1 MKKLIICEKPSLAQN
16 IATALNIKN
25 RKDGY
30 LEDDKYIVSWA
41 FGHLYE
47 LKDIKDYPGYENFK
61 WQDLNDP
68 FIPKFEYK
76 VKDDPGVK
84 KQIKVLKEL
93 MKKDIESIINCGD
106 ADREG
111 QLIIDNI
118 INNCGYKGKVER
130 LWLPEQTSETIREQ
144 IKNTE
149 DNINFFHLNQEGMAR
164 TLMDWLLG
172 VNLTVY
178 LSNKTGVTLRVG
190 RVLIPILKFIY
201 DREIEI
207 RNFIPKK
214 YYVIEN
220 ESVIKLTCKEKYNL
234 KEETKNKIEKLN
246 QNKAV
251 IKSINE
257 KDLKKQAK
265 KLFSLST
272 LQSELSKK
280 YKIPF
285 KISLDVIQKLYEDG
299 FLTYPRTNTEY
310 LADNEKI
317 KIKSVINAIKSNG
330 NYKDIDFKDS
340 KSIFDSSKIESH
352 SAITPT
358 IKIPALNS
366 LKDIEK
372 KVYETVLN
380 RFLAN
385 FCNED
390 CIISER
396 EMIINVGEEIFSLK
410 GKTVK
415 KEGFLKYESEE
426 FNDRLPNLSVGDKF
440 DIEFKTIEKETQ
452 KPKRITESNL
462 SKYLK
467 NPLKKFKDEDIDK
480 ENEDD
485 SEEYEQILS
494 GIEIGTEATR
504 TGIIEN
510 AKKYGYISQEKSN
523 YKLEPL
529 GEKVI
534 ETLDKLR
541 INLYAEKTVEFSKIL
556 KEVYNGDKNI
566 KDVINLTENEL
577 NKIFRNNTTI
587 EKIERNTREIYGV
600 CPKCGGE
607 IYAGEK
613 NYYCNQYKN
622 GCNFSLFKKIK
633 IYGQKEV
640 EITDS
645 KVKMLLEGKSILISK
660 VPSKTGKEYDAYFK
674 LEIGDKYNNLIFDKF
689 KDTKKK

>member
-30 LEDDKYIVSWA
+30 LEDDKYIISWA

-61 WQDLNDP
+61 WQNLNNP

-257 KDLKKQAK
+257 RDLKKQAK

-285 KISLDVIQKLYEDG
+285 KISLDAIQNLYEDG

-358 IKIPALNS
+358 IKIPAPNS

-410 GKTVK
+410 GRTVK

-426 FNDRLPNLSVGDKF
+426 FNDRLPNLTVGDKF
-440 DIEFKTIEKETQ
+440 AIEFKTIEKETQ

-467 NPLKKFKDEDIDK
+467 NPLKKVKDEDIDK

-494 GIEIGTEATR
+494 GVEIGTEATR

-534 ETLDKLR
+534 QTLDKLR

-577 NKIFRNNTTI
+577 NKIFKNN
-587 EKIERNTREIYGV
+587 
-600 CPKCGGE
+600 
-607 IYAGEK
+607 
-613 NYYCNQYKN
+613 
-622 GCNFSLFKKIK
+622 
-633 IYGQKEV
+633 
-640 EITDS
+640 
-645 KVKMLLEGKSILISK
+645 
-660 VPSKTGKEYDAYFK
+660 
-674 LEIGDKYNNLIFDKF
+674 
-689 KDTKKK
+689 

>member
-30 LEDDKYIVSWA
+30 LEDDKYIISWA

-61 WQDLNDP
+61 WQNLNNP

-257 KDLKKQAK
+257 RDLKKQAK

-285 KISLDVIQKLYEDG
+285 KISLDAIQNLYEDG

-358 IKIPALNS
+358 IKIPAPNS

-410 GKTVK
+410 GRTVK

-426 FNDRLPNLSVGDKF
+426 FNDRLPNLTVGDKF
-440 DIEFKTIEKETQ
+440 AIEFKTIEKETQ

-467 NPLKKFKDEDIDK
+467 NPLKKVKDEDIDK

-494 GIEIGTEATR
+494 GVEIGTEATR

-577 NKIFRNNTTI
+577 NKIFKNNTTI
-587 EKIERNTREIYGV
+587 EKIERNTKEIYGV

-607 IYAGEK
+607 IYASEK